1 LQRPLQRRLSE
12 ASSSMKN
19 NVAATVA
26 DEIGGMERQ
35 ISKMSLNCP
44 RSETVH

>member
-1 LQRPLQRRLSE
+1 
-12 ASSSMKN
+12 MKN

-26 DEIGGMERQ
+26 DEIGGMERDGEADLKNE
-35 ISKMSLNCP
+35 SCP